1 MGERYLRTV
10 EVGGSTPL
18 PSTKQGEAMDTIF
31 KLILTARVYDIV
43 KETPL
48 DYAPNLSK
56 KLNNTILLKR
66 EDLQEVFSF
75 KIRGA
80 YNKIVN
86 ISDEEKRRGVIAASA
101 GNHAQGVALSSKV
114 LGIKATIV
122 MPETTPQIKIDAVKR
137 HGAEVVLKGDNYS
150 EAYEYCKKLIKETRK
165 VYIPPFDDELVI
177 AGQGTIGHEIIRQ
190 TTRQIPDAVF
200 VPIGG
205 GGLIAG
211 VATFIKNVYPQV
223 KIIGVE
229 PIDSNAMFLSIKAR
243 KKVKLDKVGIF
254 ADGVAVKEVGD
265 VTFEKTKQY
274 VDDIILVNTDQIA
287 SSIKDIYYDTR
298 NIVEPAGAL
307 AVAGIKKYVKQFN
320 LKGKTFV
327 AINSGANMNFDRLS
341 YVAERAIIGE
351 MQEGLYAVRI
361 PERPG
366 EFKKFCQRVV
376 QDKNVS
382 EFHYRLTS
390 RDEAYILVG
399 LTIDYERE
407 NQEILK
413 RMKEEGYYA
422 MDVTHNELIKDH
434 IKYMIGG
441 KAPLVEN
448 EIFYDFRF
456 PEKAGALMKFLNYMK
471 ERWNIT
477 AFHYRRHGGEFGRVF
492 IGFEIPE
499 NEKSEFEEFL
509 NKINYDYT
517 EETTNIACRL
527 FL

>member
-1 MGERYLRTV
+1 
-10 EVGGSTPL
+10 
-18 PSTKQGEAMDTIF
+18 MDDIF
-31 KLILTARVYDIV
+31 RLILTARVYDIV

-48 DYAPNLSK
+48 DFAVNLSK
-56 KLNNTILLKR
+56 KLNNRILLKR

-80 YNKIVN
+80 YNKIVHL
-86 ISDEEKRRGVIAASA
+86 SEDEKKKGVIAASA
-101 GNHAQGVALSSKV
+101 GNHAQGVALSAKK
-114 LGIKATIV
+114 LKIKATIV

-150 EAYEYCKKLIKETRK
+150 EAYEHCKTLIKETGLN
-165 VYIPPFDDELVI
+165 YIPPFDDELVI

-190 TTRQIPDAVF
+190 TTKEDIHAVF
-200 VPIGG
+200 VPVGG

-211 VATFIKNVYPQV
+211 IATFIKNIYPNIKV
-223 KIIGVE
+223 IGVE
-229 PIDSNAMFLSIKAR
+229 PIESNAMYLSLKENR
-243 KKVKLDKVGIF
+243 RVVLDRVGIF
-254 ADGVAVKEVGD
+254 ADGVAVKEVGEL
-265 VTFEKTKQY
+265 TFQKAKQY
-274 VDDIILVNTDQIA
+274 VDEVILVSVDEIA

-307 AVAGIKKYVKQFN
+307 AVAGIKKYIKEHNTQN
-320 LKGKTFV
+320 KTFV

-341 YVAERAIIGE
+341 YVAERAVIGE
-351 MQEGLYAVRI
+351 HQEALYAVKI
-361 PERPG
+361 PEKPG
-366 EFKKFCQRVV
+366 EFKKFCQTVV

-382 EFHYRLTS
+382 EFHYRLAS

-399 LTIDYERE
+399 LTVDYEKE
-407 NQEILK
+407 NKEILK
-413 RMKEEGYYA
+413 RMKDAGYYA

-434 IKYMIGG
+434 IRYMIGG
-441 KAPLVEN
+441 KCQFVKN

-456 PEKAGALMKFLNYMK
+456 PEKAGALMKFLSNMK
-471 ERWNIT
+471 ERWNIS

-499 NEKSEFEEFL
+499 GEKGEFERFL
-509 NKINYDYT
+509 KKINYDYVD
-517 EETTNIACRL
+517 ETKNIACRL

>member
-1 MGERYLRTV
+1 
-10 EVGGSTPL
+10 
-18 PSTKQGEAMDTIF
+18 MDTIF

-48 DYAPNLSK
+48 DYAPNISK
-56 KLNNTILLKR
+56 KLNNKILLKR
-66 EDLQEVFSF
+66 EDLQDVFSF

-86 ISDEEKRRGVIAASA
+86 LSEQEKRKGVIAASA

-122 MPETTPQIKIDAVKR
+122 MPETTPQIKINAVKR
-137 HGAEVVLKGDNYS
+137 YGAQVVLKGDNYS
-150 EAYEYCKKLIKETRK
+150 EAYEHCKQLTKESGL

-177 AGQGTIGHEIIRQ
+177 AGQGTIGHEIVRQ
-190 TTRQIPDAVF
+190 TTKNIPDAIF

-211 VATFIKNVYPQV
+211 IATFVKNVYPNI

-229 PIDSNAMFLSIKAR
+229 PIESNAMFLSIKANR
-243 KKVKLDKVGIF
+243 RVVLDRVGIF
-254 ADGVAVKEVGD
+254 ADGVAVKQVGEI
-265 VTFEKTKQY
+265 TFEKTKQY

-298 NIVEPAGAL
+298 HIVEPAGAL
-307 AVAGIKKYVKQFN
+307 ALAGIKKYIKQTGDRN
-320 LKGKTFV
+320 KTFV

-351 MQEGLYAVRI
+351 MQQGLYAVRV
-361 PERPG
+361 PEKPG

-390 RDEAYILVG
+390 RKEAYILVG
-399 LTIDYERE
+399 LTIDYEKE
-407 NQEILK
+407 NQEILN
-413 RMKEEGYYA
+413 RMRKEGYYA

-434 IKYMIGG
+434 IRYMIGG
-441 KAPLVEN
+441 KSPLVEN

-456 PEKAGALMKFLNYMK
+456 PEKAGALMKFLNNMK

-492 IGFEIPE
+492 IGFEIPK
-499 NEKSEFEEFL
+499 NEKGEFEQFL
-509 NKINYDYT
+509 NKINYDYV

>member
-1 MGERYLRTV
+1 
-10 EVGGSTPL
+10 
-18 PSTKQGEAMDTIF
+18 MDNIF

-48 DYAPNLSK
+48 DYAHNLSQQLK
-56 KLNNTILLKR
+56 NYIYLKR
-66 EDLQEVFSF
+66 EDLQDVFSF

-80 YNKIVN
+80 YNKIVHL
-86 ISDEEKRRGVIAASA
+86 SEKDKRKGVIAASA

-122 MPETTPQIKIDAVKR
+122 MPETTPPIKINAVKR

-150 EAYEYCKKLIKETRK
+150 EAYEYCKKLIEETNK

-190 TTRQIPDAVF
+190 TSKQIPDAVF

-211 VATFIKNVYPQV
+211 IATFIKNVYPQIE
-223 KIIGVE
+223 IIGVE
-229 PIDSNAMFLSIKAR
+229 PIESNAMFLSIKAGR
-243 KKVKLDKVGIF
+243 KVKLDRVGIF

-265 VTFEKTKQY
+265 LTFEKTKQY
-274 VDDIILVNTDQIA
+274 VDDIVLVNVDQIA

-307 AVAGIKKYVKQFN
+307 AVAGIKKYVKSN
-320 LKGKTFV
+320 NIKGKTLV

-351 MQEGLYAVRI
+351 MKEGLYAVRI

-366 EFKKFCQRVV
+366 EFKKFCERVV

-399 LTIDYERE
+399 LSIDYEKE
-407 NQEILK
+407 NLEILK
-413 RMKEEGYYA
+413 RMKEQGYYA
-422 MDVTHNELIKDH
+422 MDVTRNELIKDH

-441 KAPLVEN
+441 KCPLIKN

-456 PEKAGALMKFLNYMK
+456 PEKAGALMKFLSNMK

-499 NEKSEFEEFL
+499 NEKDEFKEFL
-509 NKINYDYT
+509 DKINYDYN

>member
-1 MGERYLRTV
+1 
-10 EVGGSTPL
+10 
-18 PSTKQGEAMDTIF
+18 MDTIF

-43 KETPL
+43 RETPL

-66 EDLQEVFSF
+66 EDLQDVFSF

-86 ISDEEKRRGVIAASA
+86 LSKKEKERGVIAASA

-122 MPETTPQIKIDAVKR
+122 MPETTPQIKVNAVKR

-150 EAYEYCKKLIKETRK
+150 EAYEHCKKLIKETGK

-190 TTRQIPDAVF
+190 TTKKTPDAVF

-211 VATFIKNVYPQV
+211 IATFIKNVYPQV

-229 PIDSNAMFLSIKAR
+229 PIESNAMFLSIKAG
-243 KKVKLDKVGIF
+243 KKVILDKVGIF

-265 VTFEKTKQY
+265 ITFEKAKQY
-274 VDDIILVNTDQIA
+274 VDDIILVNIDQIA

-298 NIVEPAGAL
+298 HIVEPAGAL
-307 AVAGIKKYVKQFN
+307 AVAGIKKYVKQN
-320 LKGKTFV
+320 NIINKTFV

-351 MQEGLYAVRI
+351 MQQGLYAVRI

-399 LTIDYERE
+399 LTIDYEGE
-407 NQEILK
+407 NQEILNK
-413 RMKEEGYYA
+413 MKKQGYYA

-434 IKYMIGG
+434 IRYMIGG
-441 KAPLVEN
+441 KSPLVKN

-456 PEKAGALMKFLNYMK
+456 PEKAGALMKFLSNMK
-471 ERWNIT
+471 EKWNIT

-499 NEKSEFEEFL
+499 SEKIEFEDFL
-509 NKINYDYT
+509 NKIRYDHT